1 MPMTSSFVKTRQPR
15 SAVAVDSTGKHVFL
29 VTVDGRKRGYST
41 GTNLQDFASYLISK
55 GAYAAMNLD
64 GGGSTTMAV
73 LQSGDQYPVLVNRPS
88 DGSERRG
95 SAILQVVDTSDHRAK
110 SEKMVAKGEQNHERN

>member
-1 MPMTSSFVKTRQPR
+1 MVGVRQQWLSFNQ
-15 SAVAVDSTGKHVFL
+15 
-29 VTVDGRKRGYST
+29 
-41 GTNLQDFASYLISK
+41 
-55 GAYAAMNLD
+55 
-64 GGGSTTMAV
+64 
-73 LQSGDQYPVLVNRPS
+73 GDKYPVLVNRPS